1 MKTTAIIPA
10 RGGSKGIPKKNL
22 LNLCGYPLISY
33 AIRASTRSAYIS
45 RTIVS
50 TDDDEISSIAIKYG
64 AEVIT
69 RPADISGDESSSESA
84 LLHVLQTL
92 TDHGETVPDIIVF
105 LQCTSPLTQP
115 EDIDAAIDE
124 LISNDAD
131 SCLSVTPS
139 HSFLWRIKQEN
150 QADGINHDPGYRPRR
165 QEMEPQ
171 YRENGAIY
179 VMRTEGFMKTGHR
192 FFGKTVLSVMP
203 PERSWEIDEPFDVLV
218 IEQLLNQQNLDQLI
232 SKISF
237 PIGAIIFDFD
247 GVFTDNMVYVNQDGS
262 ETVRCHRGDGM
273 GIERLKKLN
282 IPMIV
287 VSKEK
292 NPVVSARC
300 KKLGLE
306 CFHAIEKKEVFIEQ
320 WMEEKG
326 INPYDVIY
334 VGNDLNDL
342 ASMKMVGCP
351 VAVGDAIP
359 EVKRIAKIVLTRNGG
374 KGAIRELSDLICKK
388 GMSKDNPWISNN
400 I

>member
-1 MKTTAIIPA
+1 
-10 RGGSKGIPKKNL
+10 
-22 LNLCGYPLISY
+22 
-33 AIRASTRSAYIS
+33 
-45 RTIVS
+45 
-50 TDDDEISSIAIKYG
+50 
-64 AEVIT
+64 
-69 RPADISGDESSSESA
+69 
-84 LLHVLQTL
+84 
-92 TDHGETVPDIIVF
+92 
-105 LQCTSPLTQP
+105 
-115 EDIDAAIDE
+115 
-124 LISNDAD
+124 
-131 SCLSVTPS
+131 
-139 HSFLWRIKQEN
+139 
-150 QADGINHDPGYRPRR
+150 
-165 QEMEPQ
+165 
-171 YRENGAIY
+171 
-179 VMRTEGFMKTGHR
+179 
-192 FFGKTVLSVMP
+192 
-203 PERSWEIDEPFDVLV
+203 
-218 IEQLLNQQNLDQLI
+218 
-232 SKISF
+232 
-237 PIGAIIFDFD
+237 
-247 GVFTDNMVYVNQDGS
+247 
-262 ETVRCHRGDGM
+262 
-273 GIERLKKLN
+273 
-282 IPMIV
+282 MIV